1 MQIAMRRKTLASIF
15 DNSNGSSE
23 EGSSTTQDNRRNSQY
38 SETELP
44 SMLSQCIRLDNCSR
58 FRSLL
63 RKQIVD
69 VNAVIEGEGTLLH
82 NAAFKGWFIRIKK
95 LKN

>member
-1 MQIAMRRKTLASIF
+1 MNEFLI
-15 DNSNGSSE
+15 
-23 EGSSTTQDNRRNSQY
+23 DNRLSQY

-44 SMLSQCIRLDNCSR
+44 SMFSHCIRSDNCSR

-82 NAAFKGWFIRIKK
+82 NAAFKGRD
-95 LKN
+95 KNIVLFSARCRM